1 MKSIAFM
8 SQKGGTGKTTL
19 AVHIAVAAS
28 AGRNKVVLIDT
39 DPQQSATMW
48 GSNRESKSPVV
59 ATVAPSQL
67 AQALDAARAD
77 KMTLAVIDSAP
88 HAAPAASEVALLAD
102 LIVIPTRP
110 SAFDIAAAANSVKI
124 AQAAGKPFCFVL
136 NSSPYRAPEI
146 PESMELLKQYGGL
159 VAPFAVMDRR
169 AFARSVSTGQGV
181 TEFEEGGKAA
191 AEARMLWEWLRR
203 ML

>member
-1 MKSIAFM
+1 M

-19 AVHIAVAAS
+19 AVHVSVAAAES
-28 AGRNKVVLIDT
+28 SEQVVLIDT

-48 GSNRESKSPVV
+48 GSNRTAKFPVV

-67 AQALDAARAD
+67 AQALAAARAD
-77 KMTLAVIDSAP
+77 KMTLAIIDSAP

-110 SAFDIAAAANSVKI
+110 SAFDIAAAESSLKI

-136 NSSPYRAPEI
+136 NSSPSRAPEI
-146 PESMELLKQYGGL
+146 PESMELLKQYGGP
-159 VAPFAVMDRR
+159 VAPFAIMDRR
-169 AFARSVSTGQGV
+169 VFARSVSTGQGV
-181 TEFEEGGKAA
+181 TEFEDESKAA
-191 AEARMLWEWLRR
+191 TEVRMLWEWLRR